1 MSDPKADRLAAIR
14 AANAERRL
22 GAAAV
27 GAGAGAGADGPS
39 SYAATS
45 EEAVVAERLRDT
57 SPLIT
62 HPAAEGEATRATVH
76 APPLTPAASGP
87 TEPDATLSTG
97 SVGLIAL
104 SAAGGALLAVTLP
117 NLLPGLAASLLGPE
131 PKVYWY
137 LARSTAFVAYALLW
151 LAMALGLMMTNR
163 LARLWPGGPLAFDL
177 HEHASILGLAFGL
190 FHALILL
197 GDRYM
202 DYTFSQILVPFASG
216 GAAAVW
222 VGLGQVGLYLMGI
235 VGLSF
240 YLRPLIGRAGWRLI
254 HFLSFV
260 IFGLALLHG
269 VMSGSDS
276 GTAWA
281 QALYWLSGGSLL
293 FLTVYRV
300 LVSATNPAP
309 AHRTASPDT
318 KPEGQTVKA

>member
-1 MSDPKADRLAAIR
+1 MSDPKAERLAAIR

-22 GAAAV
+22 AAAAV
-27 GAGAGAGADGPS
+27 AAVAGASAEDPNSHAAS
-39 SYAATS
+39 SDQ
-45 EEAVVAERLRDT
+45 AVVAQPLRDT
-57 SPLIT
+57 PPLIT
-62 HPAAEGEATRATVH
+62 RPAAERVATRATVQGPRL
-76 APPLTPAASGP
+76 APAASAP
-87 TEPDATLSTG
+87 ADPDATLSTG

-104 SAAGGALLAVTLP
+104 SAAGGALLAIALP
-117 NLLPGLAASLLGPE
+117 SLLPGLAASLLGPE

-202 DYTFSQILVPFASG
+202 NYTFGQILVPFASG
-216 GAAAVW
+216 GAAAGW
-222 VGLGQVGLYLMGI
+222 VGLGQAGLYLMGI

-260 IFGLALLHG
+260 IFGLVLLHG

-276 GTAWA
+276 GTVWA

-300 LVSATNPAP
+300 LVSATRPAP
-309 AHRTASPDT
+309 ARRPASPGT
-318 KPEGQTVKA
+318 KPGEQTVKA

>member
-22 GAAAV
+22 AAASGATIAGV
-27 GAGAGAGADGPS
+27 GAEDPHNDL
-39 SYAATS
+39 ATS
-45 EEAVVAERLRDT
+45 DEAMVAQPLRE
-57 SPLIT
+57 SPPVIT
-62 HPAAEGEATRATVH
+62 HPTALPAAH
-76 APPLTPAASGP
+76 TPADPEAS
-87 TEPDATLSTG
+87 LSTA

-104 SAAGGALLAVTLP
+104 AAAGGALLAIVLP
-117 NLLPGLAASLLGPE
+117 SLLPGLATSLLGPE

-137 LARSTAFVAYALLW
+137 LARSTAFVAYVLLW
-151 LAMALGLMMTNR
+151 LAMALGLMMTNQ

-197 GDRYM
+197 GDRYAS
-202 DYTFSQILVPFASG
+202 YTFAQILVPFASG
-216 GAAAVW
+216 GAAAGW
-222 VGLGQVGLYLMGI
+222 VGMGQVGLYLMAI

-240 YLRPLIGRAGWRLI
+240 SFRPLIGQAGWRLI
-254 HFLSFV
+254 HCLSFV
-260 IFGLALLHG
+260 IFALVLLHG

-276 GTAWA
+276 GSAWA

-300 LVSATNPAP
+300 LVSVTRPAP
-309 AHRTASPDT
+309 AHRPAAPGTQPGAQTAR
-318 KPEGQTVKA
+318 A

>member
-22 GAAAV
+22 TAAGVGV
-27 GAGAGAGADGPS
+27 GAEAPHNDPAS
-39 SYAATS
+39 SD
-45 EEAVVAERLRDT
+45 EARVAQPLRD
-57 SPLIT
+57 SPPLIT
-62 HPAAEGEATRATVH
+62 HPTALPTAS
-76 APPLTPAASGP
+76 APTD
-87 TEPDATLSTG
+87 PDASLSIG

-104 SAAGGALLAVTLP
+104 AAAGGALLALVLP
-117 NLLPGLAASLLGPE
+117 SLLPGLATSLLGPE

-151 LAMALGLMMTNR
+151 LAMALGLMMTNQ

-177 HEHASILGLAFGL
+177 HEHASILGLAFGF

-202 DYTFSQILVPFASG
+202 NYTLAQILIPFASG
-216 GAAAVW
+216 GAAVVW
-222 VGLGQVGLYLMGI
+222 VGMGQVSLYLMGL

-240 YLRPLIGRAGWRLI
+240 YVRPLLGRAGWRLI

-260 IFGLALLHG
+260 IFVLVLLHG

-276 GTAWA
+276 GTAWV

-293 FLTVYRV
+293 FLIIYRV
-300 LVSATNPAP
+300 LVSVIRPAP
-309 AHRTASPDT
+309 ARRSAGT
-318 KPEGQTVKA
+318 KPGAQTTKA